1 MSEKSVRDFYDGPGW
16 DLDGDNTN
24 DAIINE
30 NLSDTAADYVASVR
44 HRIKDKLGSGGKLLD
59 VGCGPIQYPEY
70 LEYSRNFTKRVCVD
84 LSNKALL
91 EAEKKIGVSGEYIVG
106 DYLEIPTPAQAPFD
120 GATLVN
126 VLYHVE
132 KDRQAELVRKILKD
146 LSEGARFV
154 IIYSNPRSFSS
165 ILTKLIVDI
174 KHIVQTFVTK
184 ADRSAF
190 QNPIYFYRF
199 PMKFWRAFD
208 DVANTEIFAWRT
220 FTPVLEKALFHRFL
234 AGKFLLHVLFKLEKF
249 KFWRHISEYQLIVLT
264 KK

>member
-1 MSEKSVRDFYDGPGW
+1 MSEKSVRDFYDGLGW
-16 DLDGDNTN
+16 DLDGGNTN

-30 NLSDTAADYVASVR
+30 NLSDTAAVYVASVR
-44 HRIKDKLGSGGKLLD
+44 HRIKDELGSGEKLLD

-70 LEYSRNFTKRVCVD
+70 LAYSHNFNKRICVD
-84 LSNKALL
+84 LSKKALL
-91 EAEKKIGVSGEYIVG
+91 EAERKIGSHGEYIVG
-106 DYLEIPTPAQAPFD
+106 DYLEIPTPKQAPFD

-126 VLYHVE
+126 VLYHVD

-146 LSEGARFV
+146 LSPGARFV
-154 IIYSNPRSFSS
+154 IVYSNPRSISS
-165 ILTKLIVDI
+165 ILTKFVVGI
-174 KHIVQTFVTK
+174 KHFVQALVTK

-199 PMKFWRAFD
+199 PMKFWSSFD

-220 FTPVLEKALFHRFL
+220 FTPALERALFHRFL
-234 AGKFLLHVLFKLEKF
+234 AGKFLLNVLFNFEKL
-249 KFWRHISEYQLIVLT
+249 KFWRYLSEYQLIVLT